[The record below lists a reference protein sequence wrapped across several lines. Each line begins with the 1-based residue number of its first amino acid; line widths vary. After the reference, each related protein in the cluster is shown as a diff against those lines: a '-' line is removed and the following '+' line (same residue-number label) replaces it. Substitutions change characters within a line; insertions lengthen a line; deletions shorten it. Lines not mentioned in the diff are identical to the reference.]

1 MKKMETM
8 ELNVK
13 NVISINA
20 IEDMLVTALEGGSNY
35 WYSINRDDLTKM
47 RNWFNAEI
55 QEGRLVRDEYIHY
68 MWMDAMFQGC
78 PLQLPIYDAEET
90 DGDNFEELE
99 PLGYLSMQTIKEGL
113 ALVSEHDRNR
123 YASFFPEYN
132 DGDAEDS
139 DVIFQYIVMGEVVF
153 G

>member
-1 MKKMETM
+1 MKTKETM

-55 QEGRLVRDEYIHY
+55 KEGRLVRDESIHY

-78 PLQLPIYDAEET
+78 PLKLPIYDAEES
-90 DGDNFEELE
+90 DGDNFEELD
-99 PLGYLSMQTIKEGL
+99 PLGYLSMETIKEGL

-139 DVIFQYIVMGEVVF
+139 DVIFQYIVMKEVVF

>member
-1 MKKMETM
+1 METMETM

-13 NVISINA
+13 NFISINA
-20 IEDMLVTALEGGSNY
+20 IENILVTALEGGSNY
-35 WYSINRDDLTKM
+35 WYAMNRVDLKAM
-47 RNWFNAEI
+47 SDWLEKQIKDGNLE
-55 QEGRLVRDEYIHY
+55 RDESIHY
-68 MWMDAMFQGC
+68 KWMDAMFQGC

-139 DVIFQYIVMGEVVF
+139 DVIFQYIVMKEVVF

>member
-1 MKKMETM
+1 METM